1 MEPIHNTMYRGNR
14 RSIDRGTLVSRHIPT
29 RTASN
34 PQSPAQVGNG
44 SFAFG
49 ADITGLQTF
58 HPFAIMSDWGWKND
72 PLPIRADFQRYKG
85 QQWDVDGRG
94 VSFDMPDPNAPLES
108 QWLIS
113 NPNRLNLGRIGLLL
127 ADSPNFVESDCD
139 SALQTVDIWKGV
151 ICSDLVWKGEK
162 IRIETRVHPKCDVV
176 TVGLQSVL
184 VQQGKLG
191 IFLDFPFCDG
201 REKFSA
207 PYVGRWDLPN
217 DHVTEVLTCDEQSV
231 KLLRRIGDAKY
242 MVGLRW
248 NPKGRFEQLK
258 GHLYALYPHPEQ
270 SKRLELVAEFRPAN
284 TKELFLKFDQVRFAC
299 ESHWPNFWQSCGAID
314 LSGSTDPRWV
324 ELERRIVLS
333 LYIMAV
339 NCTGRYPSQES
350 GLVNLGWRGKFHLE
364 MIWWHFAFWGLFN
377 RWDIFENTL
386 EDTYKAFLPSSIER
400 AREQGYRGARW
411 PKMTDPSGKQGPGVI
426 NALLIWQQ
434 PHPIAFAE
442 LDYQHRPCQK
452 VLTKWKDIVEATAD
466 FMASFPVWNKSKKQ
480 YELIPPIHLVSE
492 NTDPTKS
499 LNPSFELTYW
509 RFGLHI
515 AVEWWLRM
523 GESPKTSWIQV
534 RDNLAPCPIDGGGYV
549 IHEGI
554 TSSDMWSRYNF
565 EHPALACMYGWLPMV
580 DAPNTIDM
588 QVSRATSL
596 KLWDSWRLDDCWG
609 WDFGVLA
616 MNAARLGEP
625 LRAIDFLLSEHF
637 AFDDVGLATGGSRVP
652 FPYMPSNGSLL
663 YAAAFMAAGW
673 TDSPS
678 GLHAPGYPRFEEG
691 WCVRWENLKKAM

>member
-1 MEPIHNTMYRGNR
+1 MCQANR

-72 PLPIRADFQRYKG
+72 PLPAGADFHRYRG
-85 QQWDVDGRG
+85 QEWDVNGRK

-108 QWLIS
+108 EWLIS
-113 NPNRLNLGRIGLLL
+113 NPNRLNLGRIGLQL
-127 ADSPNFVESDCD
+127 ADRLNIVESDCD
-139 SALQTVDIWKGV
+139 SALQTVDIWRGV
-151 ICSDLVWKGEK
+151 IRSEFVWKGER
-162 IRIETRVHPKCDVV
+162 IRVETRVHPKHDVLAV
-176 TVGLQSVL
+176 TIESGLI
-184 VQQGKLG
+184 QQGKLG

-201 REKFSA
+201 QEKFSA

-217 DHVTEVLTCDEQSV
+217 AHFTEVLEHNDVSAR
-231 KLLRRIGDAKY
+231 LLRRIVDAEY
-242 MVGLRW
+242 LVGLQW
-248 NPKGRFEQLK
+248 DTKGRLERLK
-258 GHLYALYPHPEQ
+258 EHNYAYYPDAEI
-270 SKRLELVAEFRPAN
+270 SDRLEFVAAFVPSKSQEVYLN
-284 TKELFLKFDQVRFAC
+284 FDEVRWAC
-299 ESHWPNFWQSCGAID
+299 DTHWPNFWQSCGAID

-333 LYIMAV
+333 LYIMAI
-339 NCTGRYPSQES
+339 NGTGRYPSQES
-350 GLVNLGWRGKFHLE
+350 GLVNVGWRGKFHME
-364 MIWWHFAFWGLFN
+364 MTWWHLAFWGLFN
-377 RWDIFENTL
+377 RWDLIDTTLENTYH
-386 EDTYKAFLPSSIER
+386 TFLAGSMER
-400 AREQGYRGARW
+400 ATAQGYKGARW
-411 PKMTDPSGKQGPGVI
+411 PKMTDPSGKQGPGEI

-442 LDYQHRPCQK
+442 LEHQHRPGHQ
-452 VLTKWKDIVEATAD
+452 VLMKWKDIIEATAD
-466 FMASFPVWNKSKKQ
+466 FMASVPVWNECKAQ
-480 YELIPPIHLVSE
+480 YELRPPIHLVSE

-515 AVEWWLRM
+515 AVKWWCRM
-523 GESPKTSWIQV
+523 GIPPKTSWIRV
-534 RDNLAPCPIDGGGYV
+534 RDSLAPCPVDGGAYV

-554 TSSDMWSRYNF
+554 TCSNMWSKYNF
-565 EHPALACMYGWLPMV
+565 EHPALVGMYGWLPMV
-580 DAPNTIDM
+580 DAPNAIDR
-588 QVSRATSL
+588 QAVRATAW

-625 LRAIDFLLSEHF
+625 QRAIDFLLSEHF
-637 AFDDVGLATGGSRVP
+637 AFDDVGLATGGVRVP

-673 TDSPS
+673 ADSPH
-678 GLHAPGYPRFEEG
+678 GLHAPGYPRPEEG
-691 WCVRWENLKKAM
+691 WCVRWEDLKKAL